1 MPLFTSAKHKAVT
14 SQRQPPQAASLPAS
28 ENRAYAALAQQA
40 VDKSKT
46 NAACRC
52 CCPKTNWRVNSWVP
66 KAFCSQKSQ
75 KAYTNRRRRSLT
87 IHQRLRGGRSLRFG
101 LSSVFSTLRRCRR
114 ARKEIKTNLLDLCN
128 LQCIETCAVPT
139 KENSVQCSVIKTK
152 KTIWA
157 KLIKAKQQ
165 INTKVNTKI
174 NTTGKCNNKF
184 CEFLPEICEYVTE
197 IN

>member
-28 ENRAYAALAQQA
+28 ENREKRAYAALAQQA

-75 KAYTNRRRRSLT
+75 KASANRRRRSLT
-87 IHQRLRGGRSLRFG
+87 IHQRSRGGRSLRFG

-114 ARKEIKTNLLDLCN
+114 ANKKR
-128 LQCIETCAVPT
+128 T
-139 KENSVQCSVIKTK
+139 KQICSTYAICSVSKRVRCQLK
-152 KTIWA
+152 KT
-157 KLIKAKQQ
+157 LCS
-165 INTKVNTKI
+165 V
-174 NTTGKCNNKF
+174 
-184 CEFLPEICEYVTE
+184 V
-197 IN
+197 